1 MEEDTEHK
9 QGWRLGVSGIPGMF
23 SFSVYMML
31 IRWVCQKNEIHTFD
45 VSTFLY
51 IQVNFKNLKA
61 VKDNYEYLS
70 FV

>member
-1 MEEDTEHK
+1 MSK
-9 QGWRLGVSGIPGMF
+9 
-23 SFSVYMML
+23 
-31 IRWVCQKNEIHTFD
+31 KNEIHTFD
-45 VSTFLY
+45 VSPFLY